1 MKSWNLLFCR
11 IHLPLTFAL
20 LQLPFFYAS
29 QPPFND
35 PKRQGMNLVMKCR
48 LKGEEIK
55 LAGLLHLAN
64 LEQV

>member
-1 MKSWNLLFCR
+1 MKCWNLLFCR

-20 LQLPFFYAS
+20 LQLPIFHAS
-29 QPPFND
+29 RPPFND
-35 PKRQGMNLVMKCR
+35 PKRRGMNLVVKYR

-64 LEQV
+64 PQQV